1 MPRLS
6 REAVMTEADFMR
18 HAIELSRRKMQ
29 EIGAA
34 PFAAVIVKDGTIVGE
49 GCNTVLLDHDPTLH
63 GEVAAIRDA
72 CRRLGTFDLSGCDI
86 YTSCEPCEMCVAAIW
101 WARIDRVFYANAL
114 ADTAGMMP
122 IDGLGHDVR
131 QPIGQRSIPARQL
144 MADEA
149 YAVIKE
155 WVDSGQSAALMSR
168 PRR

>member
-1 MPRLS
+1 MGRQES
-6 REAVMTEADFMR
+6 AMTEADFMR
-18 HAIELSRRKMQ
+18 YAIELSIRKMQ

-34 PFAAVIVKDGTIVGE
+34 PFAAVIVKDGKIVGE
-49 GCNTVLLDHDPTLH
+49 GCNTVLIDHDPTLH

-114 ADTAGMMP
+114 ADTADILP
-122 IDGLGHDVR
+122 IDGLAHDVTH
-131 QPIGQRSIPARQL
+131 PIDARSAPARQL
-144 MADEA
+144 MAAEA

-155 WVDSGQSAALMSR
+155 WVESGQSAALMTR
-168 PRR
+168 PQR

>member
-1 MPRLS
+1 
-6 REAVMTEADFMR
+6 MTEAEFMR
-18 HAIELSRRKMQ
+18 YAIDLSRRKML

-34 PFAAVIVKDGTIVGE
+34 PFAAVIAKEGEIVGE
-49 GCNTVLLDHDPTLH
+49 GVNTVLLDHDPTLH

-114 ADTAGMMP
+114 ADTNHMMP
-122 IDGLGHDVR
+122 IDGLTRDVTH
-131 QPIGQRSIPARQL
+131 PIGERSAPARQI
-144 MADEA
+144 MAAEA

-155 WVDSGQSAALMSR
+155 WVDSGRSAALMTR
-168 PRR
+168 PKR